1 MATDA
6 TASYGSVRR
15 GHGLR
20 LRITAPCRIVKED
33 SLKIDLIGPVFA
45 GQSAVVRAVA
55 ENLLPFA
62 LSHVNT
68 SNAGSS
74 RTLDFV
80 LGAKKLSHGRIKS
93 ELELLERAGDPLF
106 VVEVSGEERGKR
118 VAVAQFA
125 TRASAISASL
135 STDGSCVAPGGIPPE
150 LSALADRR
158 RKGSSLA
165 KAYWS
170 LRWWM
175 LPLGFTA
182 LCWLLAFGHPAVDT
196 RRAGPLIFR
205 PTGDTAQRGARLDHL
220 LPPTPKSMLAA
231 FELGGLAA
239 EARLVS
245 AAGVHDEWSRPQS
258 TALAVE
264 TLDGKV
270 SEAKHNEEQAKSA
283 ESEAKEAIE
292 KLLRRAATLV
302 SRGADTPLTLREL
315 ELIQP
320 HLLELEQHTGLIARV
335 RGAFNFINLVWL
347 VSILGIAISI
357 GPSVAHLLKPI
368 RQWLYRAARWLL
380 RNVIEPVVARL
391 HSWGIIEL
399 VVWAAAAAI
408 RLDADS
414 VFDRATGSYI
424 AVTSLALA
432 LGPCYAYST
441 FLWATRL
448 QSSDRD
454 AFIRIT
460 SCWAAVTL
468 APVAHA
474 YQSTLL
480 AYLSVFA
487 LYSAL
492 GFSVACYGLCWC
504 IGFTSKRAVERVV
517 ATSALTL
524 VIGLS
529 LRELGPRFA
538 LSREA
543 LGVFSSPLAVVGSLT
558 LYLGLLITSSLYY
571 DRRSGRYLAR
581 NMLTLGA
588 LLAGAAAGFVSGQE
602 GLANTAC
609 TFVVLWTAEKYGEL
623 HCEAKWNG
631 WVLLLVMSIATYRAA
646 LWMHDHPAFVASMF
660 E

>member
-6 TASYGSVRR
+6 NVSYGKVRR

-20 LRITAPCRIVKED
+20 LRITGPCRIVKEY

-45 GQSAVVRAVA
+45 GQSSLVRAVA

-62 LSHVNT
+62 LTHFNT

-135 STDGSCVAPGGIPPE
+135 SIDGSCVAPGGIPPE
-150 LSALADRR
+150 LAALADRR

-165 KAYWS
+165 KAYWT

-182 LCWLLAFGHPAVDT
+182 LCWLLASGHPAVDT
-196 RRAGPLIFR
+196 RRAGPLVFR
-205 PTGDTAQRGARLDHL
+205 PTGDKVQRGARLDHL
-220 LPPTPKSMLAA
+220 LPPTPKSMHAA

-239 EARLVS
+239 EARLFS
-245 AAGVHDEWSRPQS
+245 AAGAHKDWSQPHS
-258 TALAVE
+258 TAPAVE
-264 TLDGKV
+264 MLDGKV
-270 SEAKHNEEQAKSA
+270 GDAKHDEEQTQ
-283 ESEAKEAIE
+283 IE

-320 HLLELEQHTGLIARV
+320 HLLELEQHTGLVARV
-335 RGAFNFINLVWL
+335 RGAFNFVNLVWL

-357 GPSVAHLLKPI
+357 GPSVTHLLKPI

-380 RNVIEPVVARL
+380 RHVIEPVVARL

-414 VFDRATGSYI
+414 VFDRPTGNYI

-524 VIGLS
+524 VIGLL

-631 WVLLLVMSIATYRAA
+631 WVLLLVMSIAAYRAA
-646 LWMHDHPAFVASMF
+646 LWMHDHPAFVASIF